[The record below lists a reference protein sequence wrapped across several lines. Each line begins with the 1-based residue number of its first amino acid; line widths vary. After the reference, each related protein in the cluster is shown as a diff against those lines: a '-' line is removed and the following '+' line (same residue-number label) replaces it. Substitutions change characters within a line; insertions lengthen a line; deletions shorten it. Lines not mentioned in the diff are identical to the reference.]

1 MEIVRLVLSCAILC
15 CACAKNDGGTGSP
28 SGSAVEANGAT
39 PAGAGRVSGSG
50 AVDAQ
55 VLEGLRVRFVGAT
68 FSLGER
74 ELTKLLTAE
83 TGVAPT
89 RIHTAAGAAA
99 LTVDDLADEDVLVL
113 DDLARVYT
121 EAEAALLADWVNAG
135 HGLIA
140 AGAFEDD
147 SSRAAS
153 LTGSYGV
160 SYVPGLIDT
169 ASPGTYVTELAIPAL
184 TNGVSSLLLYGAFR
198 LATANE
204 NATAFATLPPDR
216 VGLAIT
222 HGAGRVVVWG
232 DDWILSDQEL
242 LRKDKAGSQP
252 TSVFWT
258 NALGWVSQ
266 RD

>member
-1 MEIVRLVLSCAILC
+1 MELARWAVSCAILC
-15 CACAKNDGGTGSP
+15 CACAKNDVGTVNP

-39 PAGAGRVSGSG
+39 PAGASRVGGSG
-50 AVDAQ
+50 TVDAQ
-55 VLEGLRVRFVGAT
+55 GLEGLRVRFVGAS
-68 FSLGER
+68 FSQGET

-83 TGVAPT
+83 TGLAPT

-99 LTVDDLADEDVLVL
+99 LTAADLADEDVLVL
-113 DDLARVYT
+113 DNLARVYT
-121 EAEAALLADWVNAG
+121 EAEATLLADWVNAG

-140 AGAFEDD
+140 TGGFEDD

-169 ASPGTYVTELAIPAL
+169 ASPGTYVTEFALPAL

-198 LATANE
+198 LASANE

-216 VGLAIT
+216 MGLAIT
-222 HGAGRVVVWG
+222 HGAGRVIVWG

-242 LRKDKAGSQP
+242 LRKDKAGSLP